1 MLNICSPLGLAIDL
15 KCTEP
20 SPVYQ
25 CKKALRRN
33 IAVKYS
39 ATLSIVQ
46 GFCHSCSLLHLPLY
60 KLQYY
65 CSCCNETTAVHC

>member
-1 MLNICSPLGLAIDL
+1 M
-15 KCTEP
+15 
-20 SPVYQ
+20 YQ

-65 CSCCNETTAVHC
+65 CSCCIETTAVHC